1 MGMNLSF
8 DLRFA
13 FRQLRKSAGFTATA
27 ISMLAFG
34 IGASTAIFSLV
45 EGVLL
50 RPLPFPDSDRLVVLA
65 DKLQGA
71 DVGGNGEA
79 GVTAPD
85 IRAYTRDTRSFEN
98 LGGYISLPYE
108 LSGVGEPAQINAS
121 RMTSGVFPA
130 LRINPLLGRWFTPQE
145 DQQGGQVTL
154 LSYATW
160 QGRFQG
166 NPQILGSKILLDRKP
181 YLVIGVMPKNFE
193 FPLVP
198 GHLNRTELWVPMS
211 FTQQELTQ
219 GAAAWNLQMVGRL
232 KDGVNAAQARTD
244 ADRVAQEIMRGYP
257 PFMAS
262 LRISPVVRPL
272 QEETIEQ
279 ARPLVRTLFL
289 AVAVVLL
296 IACANLAG
304 LLLVRAIRGQ
314 RERAVRQALGAPS
327 SALLRTAFLESLI
340 LSVSG
345 GLLGIMLATVAL
357 RVGKSM
363 LPESLPRIDEIG
375 LNWTVIGFALLL
387 AVVTGLLCGLA
398 PAFAALRT
406 GLNDTLKEGG
416 RSGLAGGRHA
426 RLRSALVVAEIAVA
440 LVLLTASGL
449 LLRSFE
455 KMRSTELGFRP
466 QNVTTASFSLPQKQY
481 ATQSSVDSFNRE
493 LLLRLQQTPGAV
505 AVGLTSLLPAS
516 NSNSSE
522 TFIVEGYVPPKGAG
536 LNLATAIAVNG
547 DYFRTLDIP
556 LLRGRFFTAA
566 DQGNAQLVAIVNRKF
581 AQHYWPNQDPL
592 GKRFRI
598 GTQQLQTPW
607 LTVTGEIADVKLSSP
622 DSDAREQFYQ
632 PVEQLEAA
640 IGPLGSPSDING
652 NFGFIAFRG
661 TLPAANMQN
670 VLRATVRSIDQ
681 QLPLTQVT
689 TMEQAISDSEAPRR
703 FNTAVITGFAAAAL
717 LLAVLGIY
725 SVVAFSVASRAQEMA
740 IRMALGSQRSGIMRL
755 ILVSGA
761 KLAAIGCVI
770 GLLGAIAAS
779 GLLRSFLFNVSPFDP
794 LVLTLAAIAVLL
806 LALTASALPAQR
818 AASIEPMRALR
829 AE

>member
-1 MGMNLSF
+1 MGLNLSF
-8 DLRFA
+8 DLKFA
-13 FRQLRKSAGFTATA
+13 FRQLRKSPGFTALA

-50 RPLPFPDSDRLVVLA
+50 RPLPFPDADRLVVLA
-65 DKLQGA
+65 DRLQGA

-98 LGGYISLPYE
+98 LGGYTSPPYE

-121 RMTSGVFPA
+121 RITSGVFPA

-145 DQQGGQVTL
+145 DEQAQQVAI

-166 NPQILGSKILLDRKP
+166 NRQILGAKILLDRKP
-181 YLVIGVMPKNFE
+181 YVVIGVMPKNFE

-198 GHLNRTELWVPMS
+198 GHLNHTELWVPMS

-232 KDGVNAAQARTD
+232 KPGVNPAQAKSD

-262 LRISPVVRPL
+262 LHISAVVRPL

-314 RERAVRQALGAPS
+314 RERAVRQALGAPA
-327 SALLRTAFLESLI
+327 SALLRTAFIESLI

-345 GLLGIMLATVAL
+345 GLLGIMLAAVAV
-357 RVGKSM
+357 RVGKSI
-363 LPESLPRIDEIG
+363 LPESLPRISEIG
-375 LNWTVIGFALLL
+375 LNWIVIGFALLL
-387 AVVTGLLCGLA
+387 AVATGLLCGLA

-440 LVLLTASGL
+440 LVLLAASGL

-455 KMRSTELGFRP
+455 KMRATDLGFRP
-466 QNVTTASFSLPQKQY
+466 QNVTSASYSLPQKQY
-481 ATQSSVDSFNRE
+481 STQASVDSFNRE
-493 LLLRLQQTPGAV
+493 LLLRLQQAPGAV

-536 LNLATAIAVNG
+536 LNLATAAAVYG
-547 DYFRTLDIP
+547 DYFRALDIP

-566 DQGNAQLVAIVNRKF
+566 DKGNAQLVAIVNRKF

-598 GTQQLQTPW
+598 GTQELQTPW
-607 LTVTGEIADVKLSSP
+607 LTVAGEIADVKLSSP
-622 DSDAREQFYQ
+622 DSDIREQFYQ

-640 IGPLGSPSDING
+640 IGSLGSPADLNG
-652 NFGFIAFRG
+652 NGGFIAFRG
-661 TLPAANMQN
+661 TLPPEKMEN

-755 ILVSGA
+755 ILISGA
-761 KLAAIGCVI
+761 KLAGIGCII
-770 GLLGAIAAS
+770 GLLGAMAAS
-779 GLLRSFLFNVSPFDP
+779 NLLRSLLFDVSPFDP
-794 LVLTLAAIAVLL
+794 VVLTLAAIAVLL

-818 AASIEPMRALR
+818 AASIDPMRALR
-829 AE
+829 AD

>member
-1 MGMNLSF
+1 MGMNLPF
-8 DLRFA
+8 DLKFA
-13 FRQLRKSAGFTATA
+13 LRQLRKSPGFTATA

-85 IRAYTRDTRSFEN
+85 IRAYTRDTRSFES
-98 LGGYISLPYE
+98 LGGYTSLPYE
-108 LSGVGEPAQINAS
+108 LSGAGEPAQINAS
-121 RMTSGVFPA
+121 RLTSGVFPA
-130 LRINPLLGRWFTPQE
+130 LRINPLLGRWFTPPE

-198 GHLNRTELWVPMS
+198 GHLNRTELWVPVS

-219 GAAAWNLQMVGRL
+219 GAASWNFQMVGRL
-232 KDGVNAAQARTD
+232 KAGVNRAQARTD
-244 ADRVAQEIMRGYP
+244 AERVAQEIMRGYP

-289 AVAVVLL
+289 AVAVVML

-314 RERAVRQALGAPS
+314 RERAVRQALGAPA

-345 GLLGIMLATVAL
+345 GLLGILLAAFTL

-363 LPESLPRIDEIG
+363 LPESFPRIAEIG
-375 LNWTVIGFALLL
+375 LNWIVIGFALLL

-416 RSGLAGGRHA
+416 RSGWAGGRHA

-440 LVLLTASGL
+440 LVLLAASGL

-455 KMRSTELGFRP
+455 KMRSAELGFRP
-466 QNVTTASFSLPQKQY
+466 QNVTTASYSLPQKQY

-493 LLLRLQQTPGAV
+493 LLLRLQQIPGAV
-505 AVGLTSLLPAS
+505 AVGLT
-516 NSNSSE
+516 
-522 TFIVEGYVPPKGAG
+522 
-536 LNLATAIAVNG
+536 
-547 DYFRTLDIP
+547 R
-556 LLRGRFFTAA
+556 FTARVEF
-566 DQGNAQLVAIVNRKF
+566 QLV
-581 AQHYWPNQDPL
+581 
-592 GKRFRI
+592 
-598 GTQQLQTPW
+598 
-607 LTVTGEIADVKLSSP
+607 
-622 DSDAREQFYQ
+622 
-632 PVEQLEAA
+632 
-640 IGPLGSPSDING
+640 G
-652 NFGFIAFRG
+652 NFHRRRIC
-661 TLPAANMQN
+661 
-670 VLRATVRSIDQ
+670 S
-681 QLPLTQVT
+681 TQRRWP
-689 TMEQAISDSEAPRR
+689 ESGNCCGGGRRLFPRH
-703 FNTAVITGFAAAAL
+703 GH
-717 LLAVLGIY
+717 
-725 SVVAFSVASRAQEMA
+725 SVASGP
-740 IRMALGSQRSGIMRL
+740 LFHGSRQG
-755 ILVSGA
+755 
-761 KLAAIGCVI
+761 
-770 GLLGAIAAS
+770 
-779 GLLRSFLFNVSPFDP
+779 
-794 LVLTLAAIAVLL
+794 
-806 LALTASALPAQR
+806 
-818 AASIEPMRALR
+818 
-829 AE
+829 

>member
-1 MGMNLSF
+1 MNLSF

-13 FRQLRKSAGFTATA
+13 FRQLRKSPGFTATA

-34 IGASTAIFSLV
+34 IGATTAIFSIV

-65 DKLQGA
+65 DRIQGA

-98 LGGYISLPYE
+98 LGGYTPVQYE
-108 LSGVGEPAQINAS
+108 LSGAGEPAQVNAS
-121 RMTSGVFPA
+121 RLSNGVFPA
-130 LRINPLLGRWFTPQE
+130 LEVHPLLGRFFTAQE
-145 DQQGGQVTL
+145 EEQRQQLTI
-154 LSYATW
+154 LSYETW
-160 QGRFQG
+160 QSRFQG

-193 FPLVP
+193 FPLTP
-198 GHLNRTELWVPMS
+198 GHLNRNELWVPLS
-211 FTQQELTQ
+211 STEQELTQ
-219 GAAAWNLQMVGRL
+219 GAASWNYSMVARL
-232 KDGVNAAQARTD
+232 KAGVNPAQARTD
-244 ADRVAQEIMRGYP
+244 AERVAQEIMRGYP

-304 LLLVRAIRGQ
+304 LLLVRAIRSQ
-314 RERAVRQALGAPS
+314 RERAVRQALGAPAS
-327 SALLRTAFLESLI
+327 PLLRATFLESLL

-345 GLLGIMLATVAL
+345 GLLGIMLAAVVL
-357 RVGKSM
+357 RVGKSL
-363 LPESLPRIDEIG
+363 LPESLPRIGEIG

-387 AVVTGLLCGLA
+387 AVITGLLCGLA

-406 GLNDTLKEGG
+406 NVNETLKEGG

-426 RLRSALVVAEIAVA
+426 RLRSALVVAEIAIA

-466 QNVTTASFSLPQKQY
+466 QNVTSATYSLPEKQY
-481 ATQSSVDSFNRE
+481 ATQSAVDSFNRE
-493 LLLRLQQTPGAV
+493 LLLRLQQIPGAV
-505 AVGLTSLLPAS
+505 TAGLTNFLPAS
-516 NSNSSE
+516 DSNSKQA
-522 TFIVEGYVPPKGAG
+522 FIVEGYVPPKGAG
-536 LNLATAIAVNG
+536 LNLATSIHVFG
-547 DYFRTLDIP
+547 DYFHAMDIP
-556 LLRGRFFTAA
+556 LLRGRFFTDA
-566 DQGNAQLVAIVNRKF
+566 DRANAQLVAIVNRKL
-581 AQHYWPNQDPL
+581 AQHYWPGQDPL
-592 GKRFRI
+592 GKRFRV
-598 GTQQLQTPW
+598 GTQELQTPW
-607 LTVTGEIADVKLSSP
+607 LTVVGEIADVKLNSP
-622 DSDAREQFYQ
+622 DTDTKEQLYQ
-632 PVEQLEAA
+632 PVEQADA
-640 IGPLGSPSDING
+640 SIGALASPSDLNG
-652 NFGFIAFRG
+652 NGGYIAFRG
-661 TLPAANMQN
+661 ALPPEKMEN

-681 QLPLTQVT
+681 QLPLTQVR
-689 TMEQAISDSEAPRR
+689 TMEQAISDTEAPRR

-725 SVVAFSVASRAQEMA
+725 SVIAFSVASRAQEMA

-755 ILVSGA
+755 ILISGA
-761 KLAAIGCVI
+761 KLACTGCAI
-770 GLLGAIAAS
+770 GLLGAMAAS
-779 GLLRSFLFNVSPFDP
+779 GLLRSFLFDVSPLDP

-806 LALTASALPAQR
+806 LALTASAFPARR
-818 AASIEPMRALR
+818 AASIDPMQSLR